1 MSSQFSVYSQKERML
16 ELNERLLSR
25 YYGGATADAV
35 LDGLELA
42 VIVGYP
48 GTTVEPTVLDAITL

>member
-1 MSSQFSVYSQKERML
+1 ML
-16 ELNERLLSR
+16 ELNEGLLSR